1 MLSRGG
7 PNSSEQYKLYNN
19 EQFIVAQESEF
30 GVSIGP
36 HTISSIGQADDSA
49 LTSSNFHQ
57 LAFLLKLTTNY
68 CSKYQVEMT
77 PEKTKL
83 LIFSPNNSNCYA
95 TYYTNCNYLSINS
108 VPLASV
114 PTAEHVGVVHS
125 THGNSPNILAFLLE
139 FG

>member
-1 MLSRGG
+1 MGPIRDQLGVEQGG

-83 LIFSPNNSNCYA
+83 LIFSPNNSIVMQLTSPTVTTSPSTLY
-95 TYYTNCNYLSINS
+95 
-108 VPLASV
+108 PLPV
-114 PTAEHVGVVHS
+114 FPQLNMWE
-125 THGNSPNILAFLLE
+125 
-139 FG
+139 